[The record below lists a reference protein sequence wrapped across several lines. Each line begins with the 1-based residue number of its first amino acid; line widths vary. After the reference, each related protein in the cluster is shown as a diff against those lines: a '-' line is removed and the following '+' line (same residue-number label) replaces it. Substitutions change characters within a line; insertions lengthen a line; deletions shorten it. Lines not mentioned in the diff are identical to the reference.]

1 MIKLSQS
8 RDSSHVLTAE
18 AAEQFEN
25 TKAIIVRRRVSFF
38 GNVSFFAFEKKDK

>member
-1 MIKLSQS
+1 MF
-8 RDSSHVLTAE
+8 LTAE

-38 GNVSFFAFEKKDK
+38 GNVSFFAFVKRTNERKQYYR